1 MEMVTNLNPRDV
13 YGARFAHNILSLAAQ
28 NPATMYSMMAAAM
41 LFMRVA
47 QRSDRH
53 YMLEL
58 QINTKAVQLLSQ
70 QMQNMETAATEAN
83 IWAVVALGYS
93 DSVGDLRKGR
103 CPRQSF
109 LKELQSLHIYG
120 RLVINKAHVS
130 GLMQLVQM
138 LGGVDQIKTPGMA
151 QTMCL

>member
-1 MEMVTNLNPRDV
+1 M
-13 YGARFAHNILSLAAQ
+13 
-28 NPATMYSMMAAAM
+28 MYSMMAAAM

-47 QRSDRH
+47 QKSERN

-58 QINTKAVQLLSQ
+58 QTNARAVQLLSK
-70 QMQNMETAATEAN
+70 QMQNLETAATEAN

-93 DSVGDLRKGR
+93 AYVGDLRTGR

-120 RLVINKAHVS
+120 RLVINKVHVA

-138 LGGVDQIKTPGMA
+138 LGGVDKIKTPGMA
-151 QTMCL
+151 QVMCL